1 MIAAAAMTRD
11 ALDGDGQVAIA
22 LGDHGHELVYLL
34 GRLRRRFDLDPA
46 ANAVEDGPG
55 IEGIGCRQHGA
66 LHWQWE
72 DRWTGVNVTLAR
84 FRARRNP
91 LSVSSA
97 LVRSFARGDLFDHLD
112 NASPELGVGDA
123 RER

>member
-1 MIAAAAMTRD
+1 MVTSLFTCSGASVGVSIST
-11 ALDGDGQVAIA
+11 Q
-22 LGDHGHELVYLL
+22 
-34 GRLRRRFDLDPA
+34 RRMPSRMVLESKGL
-46 ANAVEDGPG
+46 AVVSMWLFISSGK
-55 IEGIGCRQHGA
+55 
-66 LHWQWE
+66 

-84 FRARRNP
+84 FRARRKP

-123 RER
+123 RERAS